1 MEKKVFICSRNDDV
15 HCALSWDFLFSK
27 QSDQKYYNR
36 NWNYSRYIKSK
47 IDNKFVYKIESG
59 KCIIWSDHL
68 DSARNFYI
76 FWCEISFIN
85 DSARLIFLST
95 VSRYV
100 LLWDALLFS
109 FYSIEMFI
117 IPTKEKWKKIITSL
131 QPTNDG
137 NHDWTVL
144 RICHNIF
151 ELQYILLHIAT
162 TTYKNRSPKFH

>member
-1 MEKKVFICSRNDDV
+1 MEKKNFICSRNDDV

-47 IDNKFVYKIESG
+47 IDNKVYKIESG

-95 VSRYV
+95 VSMYYYEMLCYFLSI
-100 LLWDALLFS
+100 LLKCLLYQPRKNEKKLSLHYNQQMTEIMTELFS
-109 FYSIEMFI
+109 GSVTTFLNF
-117 IPTKEKWKKIITSL
+117 
-131 QPTNDG
+131 
-137 NHDWTVL
+137 
-144 RICHNIF
+144 NIF
-151 ELQYILLHIAT
+151 SSTLQQLHTKIDHQNSI
-162 TTYKNRSPKFH
+162 KP